1 VIQPRPNIYNMRG
14 TSVSDT
20 YAVNEFVLE
29 LSPGEG
35 VASIGIKI
43 PRLNSE
49 TTRFI
54 MRARIIV
61 FPDNQDVIFN

>member
-1 VIQPRPNIYNMRG
+1 MWPFKRKKIAEPLAPV
-14 TSVSDT
+14 
-20 YAVNEFVLE
+20 
-29 LSPGEG
+29 EG

-43 PRLNSE
+43 PRLDNQ

-61 FPDNQDVIFN
+61 FPDNQDVIF

>member
-1 VIQPRPNIYNMRG
+1 HLQHTTHKKHQNLILSRSG
-14 TSVSDT
+14 
-20 YAVNEFVLE
+20 NESKME

-43 PRLNSE
+43 PQGGSE